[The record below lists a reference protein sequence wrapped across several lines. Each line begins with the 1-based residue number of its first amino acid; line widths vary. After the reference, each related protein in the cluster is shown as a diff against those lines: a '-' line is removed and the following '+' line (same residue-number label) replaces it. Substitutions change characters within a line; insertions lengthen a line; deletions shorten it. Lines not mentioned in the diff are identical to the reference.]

1 MNLTLSHPVQLAA
14 IGCILASQSH
24 AQCTIQDLTGS
35 SASVGDR
42 FGSDVALD
50 GGLAIVG
57 AENDDTLGANSGA
70 AYVYDLAS
78 GLAVEEAKLLAS
90 DGTASDH
97 FGLDV
102 AIDGD
107 VAIVGAPGL
116 YTGVSGPGA
125 AYVFRRIGGTWIEEQ
140 ILVPSGSEN
149 DDNFGY
155 SIALDGGRALIGAP
169 HWGNGDAAVYVF
181 ELVGSS
187 WTEVQELIPGDIG
200 FGDAFGEELALDG
213 DRILISSPFDNLG
226 GLSSAGSVYVY
237 EETGGLWSQAAK
249 FTAVVPEAAEFFGH
263 SLDLAGDLAF
273 VGAPYGDGA
282 VADVH
287 VTERWHRS
295 PVKPTTP
302 SVNWAAV
309 HSRRSAHDR
318 ARLRGDLTRHV
329 GAGRRALLHEQRGR
343 RRLRQRDQ
351 PLARA
356 PPGRLAE
363 RGQGAHLRARGAD
376 LDRDRHHEPRC
387 LDEVRLLD
395 LPGRGPRTDRGD
407 RAIHRLGRL
416 RSDRGVLRRGLQ
428 RERDLRPLRA
438 LLRVE
443 RRRERERG
451 SRRV

>member
-249 FTAVVPEAAEFFGH
+249 FTAVVPEDDPLLLGPVLLQPDPQRCPD
-263 SLDLAGDLAF
+263 SLHGRRIQRRLAGLASQAI
-273 VGAPYGDGA
+273 GPEY
-282 VADVH
+282 
-287 VTERWHRS
+287 
-295 PVKPTTP
+295 
-302 SVNWAAV
+302 
-309 HSRRSAHDR
+309 
-318 ARLRGDLTRHV
+318 RGDER
-329 GAGRRALLHEQRGR
+329 GLLHPTSSSR
-343 RRLRQRDQ
+343 
-351 PLARA
+351 PSSS
-356 PPGRLAE
+356 PGRW
-363 RGQGAHLRARGAD
+363 R
-376 LDRDRHHEPRC
+376 
-387 LDEVRLLD
+387 
-395 LPGRGPRTDRGD
+395 
-407 RAIHRLGRL
+407 
-416 RSDRGVLRRGLQ
+416 
-428 RERDLRPLRA
+428 
-438 LLRVE
+438 
-443 RRRERERG
+443 
-451 SRRV
+451 